1 MKFNSPANAYY
12 ANLVQPH
19 DLAFVSDNR
28 CAIISAQART
38 NNNSL
43 LSYFSKA
50 AAH

>member
-28 CAIISAQART
+28 TAIISAQART
-38 NNNSL
+38 QQQ
-43 LSYFSKA
+43 FFTKFF
-50 AAH
+50 

>member
-19 DLAFVSDNR
+19 DLAFVSDKR

-38 NNNSL
+38 NNEFFTKL
-43 LSYFSKA
+43 F
-50 AAH
+50 